1 MYTENIQYNATAN
14 KQIFKTRTVVLFSA
28 FINDSWQCF
37 QIGVW
42 LLKENILR
50 PKVNC
55 LMSKMNGEIMELIDR
70 VSQRGKGSRVLI
82 AAKPQGCQPEVM
94 LTHERQFSNSMPM
107 KVYLE
112 TKATGRLK
120 EKPKKSVI
128 GNRLCQVEKQTKHEK
143 HFFPEINRNTKRE
156 SLNNPVKKVNYI
168 EQGESKKNVMT
179 VTKPSTKCKIAVCL
193 RRQPKQTDLGRGA
206 KTNKYPLTTLT
217 KFSTV
222 K

>member
-82 AAKPQGCQPEVM
+82 AEKPQGCQPEVM
-94 LTHERQFSNSMPM
+94 LTHER
-107 KVYLE
+107 
-112 TKATGRLK
+112 
-120 EKPKKSVI
+120 
-128 GNRLCQVEKQTKHEK
+128 
-143 HFFPEINRNTKRE
+143 
-156 SLNNPVKKVNYI
+156 
-168 EQGESKKNVMT
+168 
-179 VTKPSTKCKIAVCL
+179 
-193 RRQPKQTDLGRGA
+193 
-206 KTNKYPLTTLT
+206 
-217 KFSTV
+217 
-222 K
+222 